1 MTFIK
6 GDLITIEPRPTED
19 IISGQ
24 QYFSDIIKETNYLGV
39 VTEDLAGSLTRVIW
53 FKHPT
58 REGRLTT
65 VQTKIIKKLVV

>member
-1 MTFIK
+1 MFKK
-6 GDLITIEPRPTED
+6 GDLITIVPHPTED

-39 VTEDLAGSLTRVIW
+39 VTEDLAGTLTRVIW